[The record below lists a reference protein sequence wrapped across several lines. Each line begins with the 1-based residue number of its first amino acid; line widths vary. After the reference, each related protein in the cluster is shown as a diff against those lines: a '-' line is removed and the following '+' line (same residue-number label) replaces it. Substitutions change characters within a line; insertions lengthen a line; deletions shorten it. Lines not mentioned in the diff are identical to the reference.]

1 MQRESNV
8 RVPGRGVSG
17 RGRVVKRAMMGRIMM
32 ILVALT
38 GMAGRSDG
46 AVKPAGVFTDHMV
59 LQRERPLA
67 VWGTAGPGEK
77 VMVRFAGQSKEAVA
91 EKDGRWSL
99 KLDPLKASATPASM
113 SVGLSNG
120 LEKVDIVDVLVG
132 DVWLC
137 SGQSNMQMGLP
148 ETFNGPEEAAA
159 AGNPMIRLLVVPKG
173 GAPKPRDD
181 GNFTWRPSS
190 PEAMTDK
197 GGFSAVGYYF
207 GRELQKTLN
216 VPVGLIDSTVG
227 GTPIESWTPPPAAD
241 KAGGDLFNAMIHPLV
256 PFGMRGCIWYQ
267 GEYNLALFGD
277 TLNYTAKMKALIEG
291 FRALWGGPE
300 MPFYY
305 VQLAPLD
312 WQAANYPNY
321 KNLPVFWEAQ
331 TRVQTLVP
339 HAGMVITTDVTDDL
353 KNIHPKDKKTVGLR
367 LAALALHDHFGLAD
381 RVCRGPEFHS
391 MRVDGARA
399 IVTFDGCAG
408 GLKTRDGKPPDW
420 FTLAGVDGIHHPA
433 SATLTDKDRVTLV
446 SATVP
451 QPVAVRF
458 GWDCT
463 AMPNLCNG
471 AGFPAN
477 AFRTDRPDP
486 KANMNLAM
494 NKPVK
499 ATGEPQGQMV
509 PSNAVDG
516 VTENWSGW
524 HSTGAPQSLEV
535 DMQQVHSIDR
545 IKVVTYYDGVRFY
558 QYTVEVSLDGKQWQ
572 QVVDMSGNTR
582 PSTEAGETFRFAAQK
597 ARYVRIHML
606 KNSANPGLH
615 LNELLVFEA
624 KIRQPID
631 P

>member
-1 MQRESNV
+1 MQQNPNELKSRQPAK
-8 RVPGRGVSG
+8 RLMAVS
-17 RGRVVKRAMMGRIMM
+17 VVMM
-32 ILVALT
+32 LVALI
-38 GMAGRSDG
+38 GMAPQSDG
-46 AVKPAGVFTDHMV
+46 AVKLAGVFTDHML
-59 LQRERPLA
+59 LQRDRALA
-67 VWGTAGPGEK
+67 VWGTAEPGEK
-77 VMVRFAGQSKEAVA
+77 VVVRFAGQSKEAVA
-91 EKDGRWSL
+91 EKDGRWL
-99 KLDPLKASATPASM
+99 LNLDPLKASATPAGM

-120 LEKVDIVDVLVG
+120 NQQVEIVDVLVG

-148 ETFNGPEEAAA
+148 ESFKGPEEAAA
-159 AGNPMIRLLVVPKG
+159 AGNPLIRMLVAPKG
-173 GAPKPRDD
+173 GAPKPREDVS
-181 GNFTWRPSS
+181 FTWLVCS
-190 PEAMTDK
+190 PAVMTDN

-227 GTPIESWTPPPAAD
+227 GTPIESWTPPPAAG

-267 GEYNLALFGD
+267 GEYNLALNGD
-277 TLNYTAKMKALIEG
+277 TLNYTAKMKALIDG
-291 FRALWGGPE
+291 FRNLWSGPD

-331 TRVQTLVP
+331 TRVQSLVRNT
-339 HAGMVITTDVTDDL
+339 GMVITTDITDDL
-353 KNIHPKDKKTVGLR
+353 NNIHPKDKKTVGLR

-391 MRVDGARA
+391 MRVDGPRV
-399 IVTFDGCAG
+399 IVSFDGCDG

-420 FTLAGVDGIHHPA
+420 FTVAGADGIHQPA
-433 SATLTDKDRVTLV
+433 SATLTGKDQVTLESAAV
-446 SATVP
+446 S
-451 QPVAVRF
+451 QPMAIRF
-458 GWDCT
+458 GWDST

-486 KANMNLAM
+486 NANMNLAT

-499 ATGEPQGQMV
+499 ASGEPQGQMV
-509 PSNAVDG
+509 PANAVDG
-516 VTENWSGW
+516 VIENWSGW
-524 HSTGAPQSLEV
+524 HTSGHPQSLEV
-535 DMQQVHSIDR
+535 DLLEVHSIDR
-545 IKVVTYYDGVRFY
+545 IKVVTFYDGARSY
-558 QYTVEVSLDGKQWQ
+558 QYKVEVSEDEKQWQ
-572 QVVDMSGNTR
+572 QVVDMGGNTR
-582 PSTEAGETFRFAAQK
+582 PSTEAGETFRFPALK
-597 ARYVRIHML
+597 ARHVRIHML

-624 KIRQPID
+624 KPGEPID